1 MLPPFRAD
9 HVGSLIRPQA
19 LIEARE
25 EAETGGDRASLKRI
39 QEQAIRDVVAMQ
51 QDIGLKLVTD
61 GEYNRGAWHRDF
73 LLRFA
78 NVRLIPSRI
87 TVRFHSAEGTREQS
101 PPSWQVAGKLARPK
115 PIFVEDFR
123 YLASIARAM
132 PKITIPSPTI
142 MHFRGGRE
150 AIDTTAYPDM
160 EGFYA
165 DLARVYAEEIADLAA
180 AGCRYLQIDEVNLAY
195 LCDPALRAQVSNI
208 GEDPASLP
216 RTYAKLLNDTIA
228 GKPADMTVCMHLCR
242 GNYAG
247 AWVAEGSYEP
257 VAELLFNAIDVNGY
271 FLEYDSERAG
281 GFEPLRFLPK
291 GKIAVL
297 GLVTTKSPQLEAK
310 DDLKRR
316 IDQAARF
323 APLEQ
328 LALSPQCGFE
338 SGIGGNTMTIEQ
350 QMAKLRLIVETAQE
364 VWGSALATRG
374 RCHPPPLAGRSASA
388 ASREGVQSR
397 ESLVTNPHP
406 NPPPQAGGG
415 EPTARGGA
423 SPPDRVTYSG
433 TPALRS
439 PSMNTSRCANGCRF
453 ARSTESRSGGPMA
466 LRRAMYSCASAI
478 RPRWPQQLISAL

>member
-9 HVGSLIRPQA
+9 HVGSLIRPPA

-25 EAETGGDRASLKRI
+25 EAESGGDRASLARV
-39 QEQAIRDVVAMQ
+39 QQQAIRDVVAMQ
-51 QDIGLKLVTD
+51 QDIGLRLVTD

-87 TVRFHSAEGTREQS
+87 TVRFHSAEGTRDQA

-150 AIDTTAYPDM
+150 AIDQAAYPDM
-160 EGFYA
+160 AGFYA
-165 DLARVYAEEIADLAA
+165 DLARVYAEEIADLAS

-228 GKPADMTVCMHLCR
+228 GKPVDMTVCMHLCR

-257 VAELLFNAIDVNGY
+257 VAELLFNAINVNGY

-297 GLVTTKSPQLEAK
+297 GLVTTKSPQLESK

-316 IDQAARF
+316 IDDAARF

-364 VWGSALATRG
+364 VWGSA
-374 RCHPPPLAGRSASA
+374 
-388 ASREGVQSR
+388 
-397 ESLVTNPHP
+397 
-406 NPPPQAGGG
+406 
-415 EPTARGGA
+415 
-423 SPPDRVTYSG
+423 
-433 TPALRS
+433 
-439 PSMNTSRCANGCRF
+439 
-453 ARSTESRSGGPMA
+453 
-466 LRRAMYSCASAI
+466 
-478 RPRWPQQLISAL
+478 